1 MIEQGE
7 AAEQAEGQAAKG
19 EGELHYVKNNLLFKI
34 RYGKEYKEVDKNQVE
49 YIVRD
54 CGRMGQEKIGKE
66 HAQKW
71 RQKLPSSLCLV
82 GNFMGESQDVIFF
95 SIQFFYPKIAGNGS
109 GNRTNNGC
117 AYIQK

>member
-7 AAEQAEGQAAKG
+7 AADQAEGQAAKG
-19 EGELHYVKNNLLFKI
+19 EGELHYIENNLLFKI
-34 RYGKEYKEVDKNQVE
+34 RYGKEDKEVDKNQVE

-66 HAQKW
+66 HAKKW